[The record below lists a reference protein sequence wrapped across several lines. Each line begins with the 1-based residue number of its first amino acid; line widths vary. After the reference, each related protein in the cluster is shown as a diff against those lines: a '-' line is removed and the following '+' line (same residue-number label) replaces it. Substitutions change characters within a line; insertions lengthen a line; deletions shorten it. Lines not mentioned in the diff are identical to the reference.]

1 MRHKYF
7 DTVIHTFLSAL
18 HGITQHYDSVL
29 VCNAANAPFCPMLR
43 LARTPVAINVNGL
56 DYKRKKWSRLGRSYY
71 LLSER
76 LAALLPNE
84 IVTDARVIQDYYAS
98 RYGAPSKMIAYGAEV
113 ERHQDRNA
121 IRHWDVEPN
130 RYVLYVS
137 RLEPENNAHLVI
149 EAFKRVQTYHK
160 LLIVGGARLT
170 LRNTFGNCT
179 RLLTTTTHY
188 LCRFR
193 VRRCISLV
201 ATERLLLR
209 ACHGGRRNTSGAAR
223 GNGLWK
229 LCANS

>member
-43 LARTPVAINVNGL
+43 LAGTPVAINVNGL

-98 RYGAPSKMIAYGAEV
+98 RYGAPSKMIAYGLKWS
-113 ERHQDRNA
+113 A
-121 IRHWDVEPN
+121 IRIETQSGTGMW
-130 RYVLYVS
+130 S
-137 RLEPENNAHLVI
+137 R
-149 EAFKRVQTYHK
+149 TD
-160 LLIVGGARLT
+160 
-170 LRNTFGNCT
+170 
-179 RLLTTTTHY
+179 TTSMS
-188 LCRFR
+188 CGWSRKIMR
-193 VRRCISLV
+193 I
-201 ATERLLLR
+201 
-209 ACHGGRRNTSGAAR
+209 
-223 GNGLWK
+223 W
-229 LCANS
+229 